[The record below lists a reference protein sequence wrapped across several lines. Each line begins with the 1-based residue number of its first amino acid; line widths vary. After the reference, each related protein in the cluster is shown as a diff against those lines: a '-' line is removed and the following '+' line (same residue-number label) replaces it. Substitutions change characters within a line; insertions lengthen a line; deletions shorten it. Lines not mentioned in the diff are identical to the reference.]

1 MSVQTDRMLQEMSFQ
16 ADTGEPPLTSAER
29 AVRWVM
35 VAGFLTILVLE
46 GWLLW
51 QVWSFWS

>member
-1 MSVQTDRMLQEMSFQ
+1 MSVQTDRIAQDMNFIVETTE
-16 ADTGEPPLTSAER
+16 APLTSGER

-35 VAGFLTILVLE
+35 VVGFVSILVLE

-51 QVWSFWS
+51 QVWSLWA